1 MSLLFSCFDIDLFG
15 RRMYVYIEIFQSQY
29 LLFMIAANSE
39 VAHEVGQLHALKH
52 IQLLMSV
59 TIEREFI

>member
-1 MSLLFSCFDIDLFG
+1 
-15 RRMYVYIEIFQSQY
+15 MYVYIEIFQSQY
-29 LLFMIAANSE
+29 LLFTIAANSE